1 MTNLLTVLLSLVI
14 VAEAFMQRID
24 TGAASGLML
33 AALVPALLFLMS
45 QFIYFTL
52 HFGNTRSR
60 K

>member
-1 MTNLLTVLLSLVI
+1 MTNLLAVLLSLAI

-24 TGAASGLML
+24 TGAASGLMI

-52 HFGNTRSR
+52 HFGKSGPR